1 MKMTLNEEIEYLQ
14 SGNWYDKVGAVLPT
28 DEYLKLGWAIGDIL
42 ETLELF
48 RSLAPEP
55 QTNADRIRAISDE
68 ELANE
73 MRKRSIS
80 TICDIVCQGECKA
93 IATLNKTS
101 NEVCKEIII
110 KWLQQ
115 PAEEDT

>member
-14 SGNWYDKVGAVLPT
+14 SGNWYDKVQAVLPT

-55 QTNADRIRAISDE
+55 QTNADRIRAMSDE
-68 ELANE
+68 ELAAFLE
-73 MRKRSIS
+73 RVHVDPCSAC
-80 TICDIVCQGECKA
+80 CDNLYWCRRNNAPEPVCQKHF
-93 IATLNKTS
+93 L
-101 NEVCKEIII
+101 

>member
-1 MKMTLNEEIEYLQ
+1 MSMEYPCIYFEKNGKCRRF
-14 SGNWYDKVGAVLPT
+14 S
-28 DEYLKLGWAIGDIL
+28 DENTTSYCVMGPC
-42 ETLELF
+42 
-48 RSLAPEP
+48 PE
-55 QTNADRIRAISDE
+55 QTPSNADRIRAMSDE